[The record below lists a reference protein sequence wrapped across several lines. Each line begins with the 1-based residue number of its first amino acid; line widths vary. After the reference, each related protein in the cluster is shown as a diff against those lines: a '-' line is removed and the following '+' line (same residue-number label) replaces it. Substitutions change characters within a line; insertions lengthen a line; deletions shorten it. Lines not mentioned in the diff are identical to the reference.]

1 MSNVPKSLDHIAPV
15 FRVDSLER
23 ALAWYHDKLGFDVEF
38 NHENFYASVMRD
50 GCRIHLQCAPPAGRD
65 QATFE
70 RQEHL
75 DACIVV
81 ANARSPDTA
90 YTQSIGIQCRGDE
103 GTYEEHDDED
113 FRCTEAVGKAK
124 SSASQK
130 AAE

>member
-81 ANARSPDTA
+81 ANAEGLSRSLAAKGAAFSVPLRKMPYGMEFYVRDPDG
-90 YTQSIGIQCRGDE
+90 YILGFVQP
-103 GTYEEHDDED
+103 
-113 FRCTEAVGKAK
+113 
-124 SSASQK
+124 AS
-130 AAE
+130 